1 MTSTAGDCRRIVA
14 WLGVLALACG
24 RADDAQSFSPP
35 IDVRSRGESE
45 PATPLPIEPSAGD
58 AGTNDASASL
68 PSGDSAACPAP
79 RPDATP
85 GVAAGWARDPA
96 TGSCC
101 PYTNRTAAPDGW
113 LRFDYEAECKT
124 RCLCSA
130 LEGFE
135 GDFEELVGVPESLE
149 CRCSLVSCPS
159 TLEEA
164 EQSLCSVTVPPAAVQ
179 RHVGC
184 GMVAVVDRNGF
195 SGYGWVFEQPS
206 ESGDAAP
213 PASRL
218 VGASRFSD
226 ASSYEACTTS
236 SWSSGRD
243 FFAECDA
250 TEVVACQLC
259 GDSPGPEY
267 PPCQ

>member
-1 MTSTAGDCRRIVA
+1 MASTAGDCRRIVA

-35 IDVRSRGESE
+35 IDVRPRGENE
-45 PATPLPIEPSAGD
+45 PAAPLPIEPSAADAATSD
-58 AGTNDASASL
+58 AGTSL
-68 PSGDSAACPAP
+68 PSSDSAECPVP
-79 RPDATP
+79 RPDAMP

-96 TGSCC
+96 TGHCC
-101 PYTNRTAAPDGW
+101 SYVNRTAAPDGW
-113 LRFDYEAECKT
+113 LRFDREAECKT

-135 GDFEELVGVPESLE
+135 GDFDALVAVPESLE

-164 EQSLCSVTVPPAAVQ
+164 EQSLCSVTAPPAAVQ
-179 RHVGC
+179 RFVGC
-184 GMVAVVDRNGF
+184 GMVAVADRNGY
-195 SGYGWVFEQPS
+195 SGYQWVFEQPS

-213 PASRL
+213 LASRL
-218 VGASRFSD
+218 VGASQFSD
-226 ASSYEACTTS
+226 ASSSEACTTS
-236 SWSSGRD
+236 SWISGRD
-243 FFAECDA
+243 FFAECDGA
-250 TEVVACQLC
+250 EVVACQLC

-267 PPCQ
+267 PPCE